1 MKKTLSLLLVLTFL
15 FCAIAPVH
23 AAESTDTFAGYTHD
37 PRLNAK
43 AMADIVVDSTAV
55 YGFAPSKDGTLAEYA
70 QYDWTDAKTVAEYRQ
85 NRLDYLASYRELYA
99 MLDEMSTAGKNIE
112 EIARAVSA
120 KRNELRTAAVKD
132 DPEALATMK
141 KRNLET
147 YGHEEG
153 PLADELF
160 TKYGSWDEVLIHAFA
175 HNPGM
180 DACVGLYD
188 EYYDYYIKFG
198 YITPENKTAA
208 TREHA
213 IAVFVEV
220 AQLKPADGA
229 KAANFTDAD
238 QISAWY
244 KDNLLAASAADIVN
258 GYEDGSV
265 RPKNTISR
273 VEGFVILSR
282 CLPDLTPIRTPLT
295 FSDVPAW
302 AKSDIDRLSA
312 AGLVEGY
319 GNGKLGSSN
328 SLTVEQVSIL
338 ASRVVGARAPLA
350 LWTDNATAKET
361 FLAYVDAV
369 TDESNKDFIPVAD
382 RIAVFDLD
390 GTLFCETDPNYF
402 DYTLLVYRVLED
414 PDYKNKASAFEREVA
429 NKIVEQNKT
438 GASFTGLE
446 VDHGKAIASAFA
458 GMTLTQFN
466 DYIQKFKQ
474 QPMPSYTGMTRGGGF
489 YLPMVELV
497 NYLQANGFTIYIIS
511 GTDRLIV
518 RGILYNS
525 PLNIPNRQII
535 GSDEL
540 IVSNHQG
547 STDGLDYVFKDGDE
561 LVLGGEFLIKNLKMN
576 KVSVIAQEIGQ
587 QPVLSFGNST
597 GDSSMAEYTTYNN
610 RYRSLAFMLCCDDTQ
625 RENGNATKAEK
636 MRSLCTEYDWV
647 PISMKNDW
655 RTIYGNATY
664 QPTVASDAA

>member
-1 MKKTLSLLLVLTFL
+1 MKKTVSLLLVLTLL
-15 FCAIAPVH
+15 FCTVAPAY
-23 AAESTDTFAGYTHD
+23 AAETAETFAGYTHD

-43 AMADIVVDSTAV
+43 AMADIVADPSAV
-55 YGFAPSKDGTLAEYA
+55 YGFAPSKDGTLAEYV

-85 NRLDYLASYRELYA
+85 NRLDYLASYSTMYA
-99 MLDEMSTAGKNIE
+99 MLDEMSAAGKNIE

-160 TKYGSWDEVLIHAFA
+160 AKYGSWDEVLIHAFA
-175 HNPGM
+175 HNAGM

-188 EYYDYYIKFG
+188 DYYDYYLKFG
-198 YITPENKTAA
+198 YVTPEKETAA
-208 TREHA
+208 TREHT
-213 IAVFVEV
+213 IAVFVET
-220 AQLKPADGA
+220 AQVKPAADA
-229 KAANFTDAD
+229 KPASFTDAE

-244 KDNLLAASAADIVN
+244 KDDLLAASAADIVN
-258 GYEDGSV
+258 GYEDGTV

-273 VEGFVILSR
+273 VEAFVILSR
-282 CLPDLTPIRTPLT
+282 CLPELTPIRMPLT

-319 GNGKLGSSN
+319 GNGKLGSGN
-328 SLTVEQVSIL
+328 TLTVEQVSIL
-338 ASRVVGARAPLA
+338 AARIVSSRAPLA
-350 LWTDNATAKET
+350 LWTENAASKEKL
-361 FLAYVDAV
+361 LAYVEAV
-369 TDESNKDFIPVAD
+369 TDENNKDFIPVAD
-382 RIAVFDLD
+382 RIAVFDFD

-402 DYTLLVYRVLED
+402 DYMLLVYRVLED
-414 PDYKNKASAFEREVA
+414 PDYRDKASAFEREVA

-438 GASFTGLE
+438 GASFNGLE

-474 QPMPSYTGMTRGGGF
+474 QPMPSYVGMNRGDGF

-497 NYLQANGFTIYIIS
+497 NYLQANDFTVYIVS

-518 RGILYNS
+518 RGIFDGNVLS
-525 PLNIPNRQII
+525 IPNRQII
-535 GSDEL
+535 GSDMQ
-540 IVSNHQG
+540 ISAKQQG
-547 STDGLDYVFKDGDE
+547 NTDSLSYMFKSDDV
-561 LVLGGEFLIKNLKMN
+561 LTLGGQFLIKNLKMN

-597 GDSSMAEYTTYNN
+597 GDNSMAEYVITGN

-625 RENGNATKAEK
+625 RENGNATKAEN
-636 MRSLCTEYDWV
+636 MRSLCTEYGWV

-655 RTIYGNATY
+655 RTIYGSVTY
-664 QPTVASDAA
+664 QPAVANDAA

>member
-1 MKKTLSLLLVLTFL
+1 MKKTLSLLLVMVLL
-15 FCAIAPVH
+15 LCAITPAY
-23 AAESTDTFAGYTHD
+23 AADTPIATHYRHD

-43 AMADIVVDSTAV
+43 AMADIVVDPTAV
-55 YGFAPSKDGTLAEYA
+55 YGFSPSKDGALAEYA
-70 QYDWTDAKTVAEYRQ
+70 KYDWTDAKSVAQLRQ
-85 NRLDYLASYRELYA
+85 NRLDYLAADSELYA
-99 MLDEMSTAGKNIE
+99 LFNDMTAAGKSAE
-112 EIARAVSA
+112 EIARAVCA

-132 DPEALATMK
+132 DPEALATLK
-141 KRNLET
+141 KQNLDT

-160 TKYGSWDEVLIHAFA
+160 TKYGSWEAVTEKTFA
-175 HNPGM
+175 HNSGM

-188 EYYDYYIKFG
+188 DYYDYYVKFG
-198 YITPENKTAA
+198 YVTPEKTTAA
-208 TREHA
+208 TREHT
-213 IAVFVEV
+213 IAVFIEAAEV
-220 AQLKPADGA
+220 QPEANAKPAS
-229 KAANFTDAD
+229 FTDAD

-244 KDNLLAASAADIVN
+244 RDKLLAASAADIVT

-273 VEGFVILSR
+273 VEAFVILSR
-282 CLPDLTPIRTPLT
+282 CLPDLTPIRMPLT

-302 AKSDIDRLSA
+302 AKTDIDRLSA

-319 GNGKLGSSN
+319 GNGKLGSEH

-338 ASRVVGARAPLA
+338 ASRIVSANAPMA
-350 LWTDNATAKET
+350 LWTANSAAKET
-361 FLAYVDAV
+361 LLAYVDAV
-369 TDESNKDFIPVAD
+369 TDKSSKDFIPIED

-414 PDYKNKASAFEREVA
+414 PDYKDKASAFEREVA

-438 GASFTGLE
+438 GASFAGLE

-474 QPMPSYTGMTRGGGF
+474 QPMPSYTGMNRGDGF
-489 YLPMVELV
+489 YLPMAEIV
-497 NYLQANGFTIYIIS
+497 NYLQANDFTVYVVS

-518 RGILYNS
+518 RGILS
-525 PLNIPNRQII
+525 GSKLNIPNRQII

-597 GDSSMAEYTTYNN
+597 GDSSMAEYVTYNN
-610 RYRSLAFMLCCDDTQ
+610 RYRSLAFMLLCDDTQ
-625 RENGNATKAEK
+625 RENGNETKAEK
-636 MRSLCTEYDWV
+636 MRALCTEYNWV

-655 RTIYGNATY
+655 RTIYGSVTY
-664 QPTVASDAA
+664 QSVKDAA